1 LFGFTPFIQSV
12 LWMQTSWLHISVHV
26 LTRALLYHAHTVH
39 SPMLQHVRA
48 LLSLIVEMT
57 YRARICHVM

>member
-1 LFGFTPFIQSV
+1 
-12 LWMQTSWLHISVHV
+12 MQTSWLHISVHV